1 MSEKER
7 RIMKR
12 NALCAGLLALALAG
26 NIAVAEDQKAQVAG
40 VTAAPPA
47 GSDSGTSSVLTL
59 ADARKLALASSRT
72 LSSLGL
78 SADSAVI
85 DERLQL
91 YESLPSLSLS
101 ASASV
106 SAPGTGG
113 NSVADTATT
122 GVSAG
127 VTQTVFSGGKNAIL
141 ASIDRL
147 ATSIAR
153 EKARSGYF
161 GVLDS
166 IDAAW
171 YSLLEAYATV
181 ESAQSSIASCEIS
194 LEIAKARR
202 EIGAVSVSDYLE
214 AESNA
219 ESARATLGQAKRD
232 VAVYSMKVASLTGL
246 TKLPEIERADFS
258 AYEPLVAS
266 LSDSEDGT
274 VDSIVARVKDAAYA
288 NNPDLASARLTRD
301 KADKAV
307 KEAAAGYLPTI
318 TAGASTGLDY
328 TALNGLS
335 DPQVKFSI
343 TGNVPLN
350 GWVTKAEVDKSRI
363 AAQQSAMSLD
373 EAARTLD
380 IDLATAVYGCVAE
393 ARSIVSSAKALEYA
407 EKHYEGKL
415 EQYKL
420 AAASVTDL
428 ADAAT
433 LVSSNK
439 GALIKARYAFLTSIS
454 TVRSLGAFESD
465 EAVLAAMGGAAD

>member
-1 MSEKER
+1 
-7 RIMKR
+7 MKR
-12 NALCAGLLALALAG
+12 NALCTGLLALALAG
-26 NIAVAEDQKAQVAG
+26 NIVVAEDQTVTKDQVTPSAG
-40 VTAAPPA
+40 VTAVVIEE
-47 GSDSGTSSVLTL
+47 STSRENPVLTL
-59 ADARKLALASSRT
+59 AEARKLALASSRT
-72 LSSLGL
+72 LASLGL

-85 DERLQL
+85 DERLQR
-91 YESLPSLSLS
+91 YESFPALSLS

-106 SAPGTGG
+106 AAPGIGG

-127 VTQTVFSGGKNAIL
+127 VTQTVFSGGKNSIL

-147 ATSIAR
+147 ATLIAR

-171 YSLLEAYATV
+171 YSLLQAYATK
-181 ESAQSSIASCEIS
+181 ESAESSIASNQIS

-219 ESARATLGQAKRD
+219 ESARATLGQAMRD
-232 VAVYSMKVASLTGL
+232 VSIYSMKVASLTGL
-246 TKLPEIERADFS
+246 NKIPEIDRTDFS
-258 AYEPLVAS
+258 AYESLVAS
-266 LSDSEDGT
+266 LSSCTDAT
-274 VDSIVARVKDAAYA
+274 VDSIVARVRDAALA
-288 NNPDLASARLTRD
+288 NNPDLASARLSRD

-307 KEAAAGYLPTI
+307 KEAATGYLPTV
-318 TAGASTGLDY
+318 TAGVSTGLDY
-328 TALNGLS
+328 TALDGLS

-343 TGNVPLN
+343 TGNIPLN
-350 GWVTKAEVDKSRI
+350 GWVTASSVDKSRI
-363 AAQQSAMSLD
+363 AARQSAMSLD
-373 EAARTLD
+373 ETARNLD
-380 IDLATAVYGCVAE
+380 INLATAVYGCVAE

-415 EQYKL
+415 ELYKL

-428 ADAAT
+428 SDAAT

-439 GALIKARYAFLTSIS
+439 GALIKARYAFLLSLT
-454 TVRSLGAFESD
+454 TVRSLGAFDSD
-465 EAVLAAMGGAAD
+465 DAVLAVMGGAAN

>member
-1 MSEKER
+1 
-7 RIMKR
+7 MKR

-26 NIAVAEDQKAQVAG
+26 NIVVAEDQTVTKDQVTPSAG
-40 VTAAPPA
+40 GTAVAIEEPTSRENPA
-47 GSDSGTSSVLTL
+47 LTL
-59 ADARKLALASSRT
+59 AEARKLALASSRT
-72 LSSLGL
+72 LASLGL

-85 DERLQL
+85 DERLQR
-91 YESLPSLSLS
+91 YESFPSLSLS

-106 SAPGTGG
+106 AAPGTGG

-127 VTQTVFSGGKNAIL
+127 VTQTVFSGGKNSIL

-171 YSLLEAYATV
+171 YSLLQAYATK
-181 ESAQSSIASCEIS
+181 ESAESSIASNQIS

-219 ESARATLGQAKRD
+219 ESARATLGQAMRD
-232 VAVYSMKVASLTGL
+232 VSIYSMKVASLTGL
-246 TKLPEIERADFS
+246 NKIPEIDRTDFS
-258 AYEPLVAS
+258 AYESLVAS
-266 LSDSEDGT
+266 LSSCTDAT
-274 VDSIVARVKDAAYA
+274 VDSIVARVRDAALA
-288 NNPDLASARLTRD
+288 NNPDLASARLSRD

-307 KEAAAGYLPTI
+307 KEAATGYIPTV
-318 TAGASTGLDY
+318 TAGVSTGLDY

-343 TGNVPLN
+343 TGNIPLN
-350 GWVTKAEVDKSRI
+350 GWVTASSVDKSRI
-363 AAQQSAMSLD
+363 AARQSAMSLD
-373 EAARTLD
+373 ETARNLD
-380 IDLATAVYGCVAE
+380 INLATAVYGCVAE

-415 EQYKL
+415 ELYKL

-428 ADAAT
+428 SDAAT

-439 GALIKARYAFLTSIS
+439 GALIKARYAFLLSLS
-454 TVRSLGAFESD
+454 TVRSLGAFDSD
-465 EAVLAAMGGAAD
+465 DAVLAVMGGAAN

>member
-1 MSEKER
+1 
-7 RIMKR
+7 MKR

-26 NIAVAEDQKAQVAG
+26 NIVVAEDQTVTKDQVTPSAG
-40 VTAAPPA
+40 GTAVAIEEPTSRENPA
-47 GSDSGTSSVLTL
+47 LTL
-59 ADARKLALASSRT
+59 AEARKLALASSRT
-72 LSSLGL
+72 LASLGL

-85 DERLQL
+85 DERLQR
-91 YESLPSLSLS
+91 YESFPALSLS

-106 SAPGTGG
+106 AAPGTGG

-127 VTQTVFSGGKNAIL
+127 VTQTVFSGGKNSIL

-147 ATSIAR
+147 ATLIAR

-171 YSLLEAYATV
+171 YSLLQAYATK
-181 ESAQSSIASCEIS
+181 ESAESSIASNQIS

-219 ESARATLGQAKRD
+219 ESARATLGQAMRD
-232 VAVYSMKVASLTGL
+232 VSIYSMKVASLTGL
-246 TKLPEIERADFS
+246 KKIPEIERTNFS
-258 AYEPLVAS
+258 AYESLVAS
-266 LSDSEDGT
+266 LSSCTDAT
-274 VDSIVARVKDAAYA
+274 VDLIVARVRDAALA
-288 NNPDLASARLTRD
+288 NNPDLASARLSRD

-307 KEAAAGYLPTI
+307 KEAATGYLPTV
-318 TAGASTGLDY
+318 TAGVSTGLDY
-328 TALNGLS
+328 TALDGLS

-343 TGNVPLN
+343 TGNIPLN
-350 GWVTKAEVDKSRI
+350 GWVTASSVDKSRI
-363 AAQQSAMSLD
+363 AARQSAMSLD
-373 EAARTLD
+373 ETARNLD
-380 IDLATAVYGCVAE
+380 INLATAVYGCVAE

-415 EQYKL
+415 ELYKL

-428 ADAAT
+428 SDAAT

-439 GALIKARYAFLTSIS
+439 GALIKARYAFLLSLS
-454 TVRSLGAFESD
+454 TVRSLGAFDSGD
-465 EAVLAAMGGAAD
+465 AVIAVMGGAAE

>member
-1 MSEKER
+1 
-7 RIMKR
+7 MKR
-12 NALCAGLLALALAG
+12 NALRAGLLAFALAG
-26 NIAVAEDQKAQVAG
+26 NIAAAEDQATVG
-40 VTAAPPA
+40 E
-47 GSDSGTSSVLTL
+47 GSVLTL
-59 ADARKLALASSRT
+59 AEARKLALASSRT
-72 LSSLGL
+72 LASLGL

-85 DERLQL
+85 DERLQR
-91 YESLPSLSLS
+91 YESFPSLSLS

-106 SAPGTGG
+106 AAPGTGG
-113 NSVADTATT
+113 NTVADTAAT

-127 VTQTVFSGGKNAIL
+127 VTQTIFSGGKNGIL

-153 EKARSGYF
+153 EKARSGYY

-171 YSLLEAYATV
+171 YSLLEAYATK
-181 ESAQSSIASCEIS
+181 ESAESSIASNEIS

-219 ESARATLGQAKRD
+219 ESARATLGQAMRD
-232 VAVYSMKVASLTGL
+232 VSIYSMKVASLTGL
-246 TKLPEIERADFS
+246 KKIPEIERTDFS
-258 AYEPLVAS
+258 VYEPLVAS
-266 LSDSEDGT
+266 LSACDDST
-274 VDSIVARVKDAAYA
+274 VDSIVARVRDAAYA
-288 NNPDLASARLTRD
+288 NNPDLASARLARD
-301 KADKAV
+301 KADKTV
-307 KEAAAGYLPTI
+307 KETAAGYLPTV
-318 TAGASTGLDY
+318 TAGVSTGLDY

-343 TGNVPLN
+343 TGNIPLDV
-350 GWVTKAEVDKSRI
+350 WVTKASVDKSRL
-363 AAQQSAMSLD
+363 AARQSAMSLD
-373 EAARTLD
+373 ETARNLD

-428 ADAAT
+428 SDAAT

-439 GALIKARYAFLTSIS
+439 GALIKARYAFLSS
-454 TVRSLGAFESD
+454 LSSLRSLGAFESD
-465 EAVLAAMGGAAD
+465 DAVLAAMGGAANCRRLLLKPCP